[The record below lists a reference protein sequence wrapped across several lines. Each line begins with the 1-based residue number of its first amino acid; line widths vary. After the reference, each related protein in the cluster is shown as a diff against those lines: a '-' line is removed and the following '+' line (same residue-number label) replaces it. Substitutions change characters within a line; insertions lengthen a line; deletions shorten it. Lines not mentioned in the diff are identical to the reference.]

1 VGCIY
6 ACIHK
11 TFYLFAAVE
20 FFPRPVHNLVDFCCF
35 AFATQLD
42 ITFFCCCLFAQ
53 INDASI
59 TLLFVCAGVYLC

>member
-42 ITFFCCCLFAQ
+42 ITFVVVVVCLHKL
-53 INDASI
+53 
-59 TLLFVCAGVYLC
+59 TMLL